1 MGILIG
7 ALGELRRVVKDSLS
21 NAKGNDDEEDD
32 VLAGNF
38 SSFHVYKLRS
48 SVLIC
53 HKHTQVTKLLR
64 TWYRQLS
71 DLEIKCTV
79 QKWGRV
85 ILE

>member
-21 NAKGNDDEEDD
+21 NSKGNDDEEDD

-38 SSFHVYKLRS
+38 PSFHVYIPRS

-53 HKHTQVTKLLR
+53 TINTHR
-64 TWYRQLS
+64 RPS
-71 DLEIKCTV
+71 F
-79 QKWGRV
+79 
-85 ILE
+85 